1 MKIRRKDI
9 MKVVLVI
16 IYLFLTVSGLI
27 LMKKGGNAGKIS
39 ISAGEFNFSI
49 SLISCL
55 GFLCYIC
62 SFLLYTRIVMMFENL
77 SYITPICTGLS
88 QIMVIIAS
96 CLILKEQL
104 TGLTIGGVALV
115 IAGIVV
121 MNLKPQ

>member
-1 MKIRRKDI
+1 MI
-9 MKVVLVI
+9 VVLVI

-39 ISAGEFNFSI
+39 ISAGEFHLSI

-96 CLILKEQL
+96 WLILKEQL

-115 IAGIVV
+115 IAGIVI
-121 MNLKPQ
+121 MNLKIQ

>member
-1 MKIRRKDI
+1 
-9 MKVVLVI
+9 MKVLMI
-16 IYLFLTVSGLI
+16 IFYLIFTVSGLI

-96 CLILKEQL
+96 WLILKEQL

-115 IAGIVV
+115 IAGIVI
-121 MNLKPQ
+121 MNLKIQ

>member
-96 CLILKEQL
+96 WLILKEQL

-115 IAGIVV
+115 IAGIVI
-121 MNLKPQ
+121 MNLKIQ